1 MVAFFEHTSCK
12 QVENAFLCRSASK
25 GRSAMIARRHF
36 LAGAGPAFLLGAQ
49 SLAVQ
54 AQDLPTIRFVLDWKY
69 EGEHAQFTV
78 PATDGTYRRL
88 GLNVTLDRG
97 NGSGDTIAKVAAGA
111 YDMGLADT
119 YAMVRFNANNP
130 GNRLLSV
137 AMVQDVSASG
147 VVALRSKGINK
158 PADLSGKR
166 IYAPAADAGRILFPI
181 FANLNNIDLNSIQ
194 WNTVTSDLRDVML
207 ARREA
212 DAVTANTVTTVM
224 NVRAVG
230 VPESELAVFFYA
242 KHGADLYGSS
252 IVTTRAFAEKNPEAV
267 RRFISAIVHGLNVMV
282 ADLDIAMAS
291 LKTYDKLL
299 NDEVEKERMLISL
312 RDMLITPNVLKNGF
326 SSVDM
331 ERLDRTLKQV
341 APVFNIAAPPP
352 SDVYTDSYLP
362 PASERA
368 VRPRNPA
375 AK

>member
-1 MVAFFEHTSCK
+1 
-12 QVENAFLCRSASK
+12 
-25 GRSAMIARRHF
+25 MIARRNL
-36 LAGAGPAFLLGAQ
+36 LAGAGSALLLGAQ
-49 SLAVQ
+49 RRAVR
-54 AQDLPTIRFVLDWKY
+54 AQDAPTIRFVLDWKY

-137 AMVQDVSASG
+137 AMAQDVSASG

-194 WNTVTSDLRDVML
+194 WNTVTSDLRDIML

-242 KHGADLYGSS
+242 KHGVDLYGSS
-252 IVTTRAFAEKNPEAV
+252 IVTKRAFAEKNPEAV
-267 RRFISAIVHGLNVMV
+267 RKFISAIVHGLNVMV
-282 ADLDIAMAS
+282 ADLDFSMAS
-291 LKTYDKLL
+291 LKSYDKLL
-299 NDEVEKERMLISL
+299 NDEVEKERMVISL

-341 APVFNIAAPPP
+341 APVFNIAAPPA
-352 SDVYTDSYLP
+352 SDVYTDAYLP
-362 PASERA
+362 PASERV
-368 VRPRNPA
+368 VRPPNPPA
-375 AK
+375 R